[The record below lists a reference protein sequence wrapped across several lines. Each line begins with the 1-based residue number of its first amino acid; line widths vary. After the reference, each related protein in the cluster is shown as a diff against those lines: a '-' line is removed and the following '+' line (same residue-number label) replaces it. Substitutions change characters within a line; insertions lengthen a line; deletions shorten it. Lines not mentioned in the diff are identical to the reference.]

1 MASSAGHTVA
11 GLARHLESRGVA
23 VEVRGDASRVVGRLD
38 ALDRADGSTLT
49 FVRSGSFVAALE
61 GSAAAAVV
69 ISRGAMPKGDAA
81 LTTAATLLVVPDA
94 DQAMVHLLELFAPAK
109 AKPAAGVHPSAVVA
123 AGTVI
128 DASAS
133 VGPCCVI
140 GAGATIG
147 AGAVLVSHV
156 SLGEGASIGARTVVH
171 PGVCV
176 ADRCRVGADCI
187 IHSTVTVGADGFG
200 YVPAPGGKGLM
211 KVPHIGH
218 VEIED
223 QVEIGAGTCIDRGK
237 FGPTVIGRG
246 TKIDNLVQIAH
257 NCRIGRCCI
266 LCGQVGLAGSVT
278 LGDGVVLGAR
288 VGIADNVTI
297 GAGAMLG
304 ANSAT
309 STDLAGGEKYL
320 GQPAI
325 PIRQALK
332 AYSLWTE
339 LPELAKRL
347 RELERL
353 AERVQASP

>member
-1 MASSAGHTVA
+1 MMASSAGHTVA
-11 GLARHLESRGVA
+11 ALARHLESRGMV
-23 VEVRGDASRVVGRLD
+23 VEVRGEASRVVARLD
-38 ALDRADGSTLT
+38 AMDRADDATLT
-49 FVRSGSFVAALE
+49 FVRAASFVAALE

-69 ISRGAMPKGDAA
+69 ISRSA
-81 LTTAATLLVVPDA
+81 LPADGVKASATLLVVPDA

-109 AKPAAGVHPSAVVA
+109 AKAAAGVHPSAVVA
-123 AGTVI
+123 AGARI
-128 DASAS
+128 DPSAS

-140 GAGATIG
+140 GAGATVA
-147 AGAVLVSHV
+147 AGAVLISHV

-176 ADRCRVGADCI
+176 ADRCRVGAECI
-187 IHSTVTVGADGFG
+187 IHSSVTVGADGFG